1 MPITSIFVRSKVK
14 HSAVSAGMVV
24 DGDKG
29 DGNPGDR
36 GDDNPGDRGDVG
48 DDIVVCNCQ
57 PDQIVQDLVK
67 KMRHDIHTATQLTGY

>member
-1 MPITSIFVRSKVK
+1 MPITSTFVRSKVR

-36 GDDNPGDRGDVG
+36 GDVG
-48 DDIVVCNCQ
+48 NDIVVCNCQ
-57 PDQIVQDLVK
+57 PDQIVLDLVK
-67 KMRHDIHTATQLTGY
+67 KMKHDIHTATQLTGY